1 MAKARLHTPK
11 DTVTASLMWWFSILL
26 PLVAP
31 IVFGFRSGSDA
42 FVRDASKASLNGQLV
57 LSAIALA
64 AAPFAATP
72 IAPWLWSALLAGHV
86 LIAGQ
91 GALAARIG
99 HLYRPPLIPRLLK

>member
-1 MAKARLHTPK
+1 MAKTRTYATR
-11 DTVTASLMWWFSILL
+11 DTVGASLMWWSSILL

-42 FVRDASKASLNGQLV
+42 FVRDASKESLNSQLV
-57 LSAIALA
+57 LATIALA

-72 IAPWLWSALLAGHV
+72 FAPWLWLTLLAGHV

-99 HLYRPPLIPRLLK
+99 RLYRAPLMPRLLK

>member
-31 IVFGFRSGSDA
+31 IVFGFRSGDA

-64 AAPFAATP
+64 AAPFAATSV
-72 IAPWLWSALLAGHV
+72 APWLWSALLAAHA
-86 LIAGQ
+86 LIAGR

-99 HLYRPPLIPRLLK
+99 LLYRAPLIPRLLK